1 MPGCQELRFSSTAC
15 RLRHEREA
23 HGSHGH
29 GLRPYLCSHAD
40 CERSKIGH
48 GFPRSWNRNDHMK
61 RVHYHT
67 FPLGDSTGSP
77 SLTSSEASTYADMQ
91 IVRKRTA
98 PEEVPIEKEK
108 RHKALVQGQLGKPA
122 AGKSIDVAKAH
133 GLRKSMQSQWRDCH
147 AVFHRHFHN
156 LRGPSDFE
164 TLEQLR
170 NDADALYAMSRQ
182 LHQLG

>member
-1 MPGCQELRFSSTAC
+1 
-15 RLRHEREA
+15 
-23 HGSHGH
+23 
-29 GLRPYLCSHAD
+29 
-40 CERSKIGH
+40 
-48 GFPRSWNRNDHMK
+48 MK